1 MSLNA
6 KLVVMDE
13 ATSSLDATEVET
25 LFGVVRGLKEAGV
38 AVLYI
43 THFME
48 ELFRVCDRV
57 TIMRDGQTV
66 GTRRIAET
74 SKLEQI
80 ADMLGRNMDEI
91 QAAGMTEFDT
101 VKKDVGAELLSAG
114 NNSTGNR
121 LRQLD
126 LVEHRGEIVGLGGLL
141 GSGRTEAARALF
153 GVDAL
158 TGGTMTYDGKPYAPN
173 GPIEAIRRGIA
184 MLTQD
189 RKLEGIV
196 PDMSVR
202 ENLTLALLPKLR
214 KGQQVDRARERD
226 LVERYVTSLGIKT
239 ADMDQPIRELSGGNQ
254 QKVLLAR

>member
-1 MSLNA
+1 VSLNA